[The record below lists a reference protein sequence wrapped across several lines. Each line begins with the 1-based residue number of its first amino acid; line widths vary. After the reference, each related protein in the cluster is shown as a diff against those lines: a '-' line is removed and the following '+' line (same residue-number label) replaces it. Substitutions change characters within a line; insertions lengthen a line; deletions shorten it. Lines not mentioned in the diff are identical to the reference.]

1 MTDEIILSLS
11 FVRAGTALRCVHTC
25 IHVPETSVIC
35 AYVRDLGEHVRV
47 IRVEVDTRT
56 RLQNA
61 DIGPEIACPPTSY
74 YDELL

>member
-11 FVRAGTALRCVHTC
+11 VVRAGARCVHTC

-35 AYVRDLGEHVRV
+35 AYVRDLREHVRV

-61 DIGPEIACPPTSY
+61 DIWTLNSLSPRLI
-74 YDELL
+74 